1 VVGLLVPVIPPIAAR
16 KQRPGRRWGMWRSR
30 GEARLE
36 VQSLHGVRGRL
47 VAERTALINQLR
59 ALMLERGIAV
69 PHGLERLGID
79 QQSPANRS
87 IAISVKPS
95 TAPIVLF

>member
-1 VVGLLVPVIPPIAAR
+1 
-16 KQRPGRRWGMWRSR
+16 MWRSR

-47 VAERTALINQLR
+47 VAARTALFSQLR

-69 PHGLERLGID
+69 PQGPERLGTD

>member
-1 VVGLLVPVIPPIAAR
+1 
-16 KQRPGRRWGMWRSR
+16 
-30 GEARLE
+30 
-36 VQSLHGVRGRL
+36 VRGRL

-69 PHGLERLGID
+69 PQGLERLGID

-95 TAPIVLF
+95 TAAIVLF